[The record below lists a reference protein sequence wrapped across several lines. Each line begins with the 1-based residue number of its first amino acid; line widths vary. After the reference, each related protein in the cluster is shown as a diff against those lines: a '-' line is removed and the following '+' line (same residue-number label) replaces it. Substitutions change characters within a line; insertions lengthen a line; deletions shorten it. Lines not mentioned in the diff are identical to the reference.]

1 MNKMDDYK
9 WLMLAKLIER
19 YGSIKDSLL
28 MLEKMYPKTK
38 RIKEINQKLAK
49 GDLLKDILKNDRFEK
64 QLSFYIQYIDIM
76 QAIRINYQ
84 KNRQNEKMMKN
95 LVEKLA
101 YQIILLIS
109 SIALLVL
116 FTEIVL
122 PNMMISLDLTNQ
134 KTDSIIATFKI
145 INLTKDMVLL
155 VLLVLLVLSIYIKVF
170 RKEAHIWLLF
180 HKIGKDRIIKMI
192 ATYYLVNDL
201 TVFLENG
208 LSLHQ
213 SLDILRFNRNNRLT
227 ALLAHHFNEALLKGS
242 DFEASLDIEYFDD
255 EFHSIC
261 LYGLKDNDF
270 ISAIKDYK
278 QISDFKFEQFIKK
291 MSVIFQTI
299 CYIFV
304 AVIIVLAYQVL
315 LMPLEMLQ
323 EF

>member
-1 MNKMDDYK
+1 MDDYK
-9 WLMLAKLIER
+9 WLMLAKLMER

-38 RIKEINQKLAK
+38 RISEINKKLAK
-49 GDLLKDILKNDRFEK
+49 GELLKDILNHDNFEK

-84 KNRQNEKMMKN
+84 KIKQSKKIKKELFEKIS
-95 LVEKLA
+95 

-109 SIALLVL
+109 SIFLLIL

-122 PNMMISLDLTNQ
+122 PNMIISLDLTNQ
-134 KTDSIIATFKI
+134 KTDSIIMTFNI
-145 INLTKDMVLL
+145 INFIKDIVL
-155 VLLVLLVLSIYIKVF
+155 VFLLIILAFIIYVKSSK
-170 RKEAHIWLLF
+170 KEAHIWLMF
-180 HKIGKDRIIKMI
+180 HKIKQDKIIRVI

-201 TVFLENG
+201 AIFLENG

-213 SLDILRFNRNNRLT
+213 SLDILRFNKTNRLT

-242 DFEASLDIEYFDD
+242 DFETSLNIEYFDD

-261 LYGLKDNDF
+261 LYGLKDNNF
-270 ISAIKDYK
+270 IGAINDYK
-278 QISDFKFEQFIKK
+278 QISSYKFEQLIKK
-291 MSVIFQTI
+291 TSMVFQTI
-299 CYIFV
+299 CYLFV
-304 AVIIVLAYQVL
+304 AVIIILAYQVL

>member
-38 RIKEINQKLAK
+38 RIKEINQRLAK
-49 GDLLKDILKNDRFEK
+49 GDLLKEILNNDSFEK
-64 QLSFYIQYIDIM
+64 QLAFYIQYIDIE

-84 KNRQNEKMMKN
+84 KIRQNEKLKKE
-95 LVEKLA
+95 LFEKIA
-101 YQIILLIS
+101 YHIILLLS

-122 PNMMISLDLTNQ
+122 PNMIVSLDLTNQ
-134 KTDSIIATFKI
+134 KTDSIIMTFKI
-145 INLTKDMVLL
+145 INIIKNIVLFGI
-155 VLLVLLVLSIYIKVF
+155 LLLLIFIIYIKTF
-170 RKEAHIWLLF
+170 KKEAHIWLLF
-180 HKIGKDRIIKMI
+180 HKAGKDKIIRMT

-201 TVFLENG
+201 SIFLENG

-213 SLDILRFNRNNRLT
+213 SLDILRFNRTNRLT
-227 ALLAHHFNEALLKGS
+227 ALLAHHFNRALLEGS
-242 DFEASLDIEYFDD
+242 DFESSLDIEYFDD

-270 ISAIKDYK
+270 VAAINDYK
-278 QISDFKFEQFIKK
+278 EISNFKFEQLIKK
-291 MSVIFQTI
+291 TSLVFQMI
-299 CYIFV
+299 CYLFV
-304 AVIIVLAYQVL
+304 AVIILLAYQVL

-323 EF
+323 DF

>member
-28 MLEKMYPKTK
+28 MLEKMYPKTR

-49 GDLLKDILKNDRFEK
+49 GVLLKEILKNDKFEK

-84 KNRQNEKMMKN
+84 KNRQNEKLRKE
-95 LVEKLA
+95 LFEKLA
-101 YQIILLIS
+101 YQIILLVS
-109 SIALLVL
+109 SIGLLVL

-122 PNMMISLDLTNQ
+122 PNMIISLDLTNQ
-134 KTDSIIATFKI
+134 KTDSIITTFKI
-145 INLTKDMVLL
+145 INLAKDMVLL
-155 VLLVLLVLSIYIKVF
+155 SLLMLLWLYIYIKAF
-170 RKEAHIWLLF
+170 RKETHTWLIF
-180 HKIGKDRIIKMI
+180 HKLGKDKKIKMI

-213 SLDILRFNRNNRLT
+213 CLDILRFNKTNRLT
-227 ALLAHHFNEALLKGS
+227 ALLAHHFNEALLRGN
-242 DFEASLDIEYFDD
+242 DFEASLDIEFFDD

-291 MSVIFQTI
+291 ISLIFQTI